1 MLILLMKKKGRKMI
15 NIVIL
20 ILISVLLGSFAQVS
34 MKKGLLDLGGIEL
47 KEIVTKKL
55 FSVIFQKYVF
65 TGLLLYSIS
74 TLFWFV
80 ILSKAELSFV
90 YPLIA
95 LGYISTA
102 LLAKYF
108 FDEVISPLR
117 WLGILLIVAGAFLII
132 RS

>member
-1 MLILLMKKKGRKMI
+1 MLIVLMKKRGRKMI
-15 NIVIL
+15 NVVIL

-47 KEIVTKKL
+47 KELITKKL
-55 FSVIFQKYVF
+55 FSVISQKYVF
-65 TGLLLYSIS
+65 SGLVLYSIA

-95 LGYISTA
+95 LGYIVTA
-102 LLAKYF
+102 FLAKYF
-108 FDEVISPLR
+108 FDEAITPLR
-117 WLGILLIVAGAFLII
+117 WLGILLIVAGAFLIM

>member
-1 MLILLMKKKGRKMI
+1 MKKGGRKMI
-15 NIVIL
+15 SLIIL
-20 ILISVLLGSFAQVS
+20 ILIPVLLGSFAQVS

-47 KEIVTKKL
+47 KELLSKKL
-55 FSVIFQKYVF
+55 FSTIFQKYVL
-65 TGLLLYSIS
+65 TGLILYSIS

-80 ILSKAELSFV
+80 VLSKAELSFV

-108 FDEVISPLR
+108 FNEAITPLR